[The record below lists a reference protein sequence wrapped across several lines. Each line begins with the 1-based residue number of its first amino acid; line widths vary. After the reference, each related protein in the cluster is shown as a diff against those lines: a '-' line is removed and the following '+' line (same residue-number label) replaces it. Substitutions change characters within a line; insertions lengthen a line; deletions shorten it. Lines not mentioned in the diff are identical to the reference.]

1 MSRFPVLR
9 AVERANQL
17 VSPRLSRELGP
28 AGLTDIEAQL
38 LFHLD
43 HLPAGAR
50 PAVREL
56 KSAFGLP
63 PTTLTAVIDRLER
76 KALVKRAINPS
87 DRRSMLVVPTALGRR
102 RIAQISEVLSRI
114 ESSAAAAIGPQ
125 DMAAFQRVL
134 EALERST
141 TR

>member
-17 VSPRLSRELGP
+17 VSRRLIRELGP

-76 KALVKRAINPS
+76 KGLIKRAVNPA

-102 RIAQISEVLSRI
+102 RIAEISEVLSRI

-134 EALERST
+134 DALERST
-141 TR
+141 R

>member
-1 MSRFPVLR
+1 MARFPVLR

-17 VSPRLSRELGP
+17 VARHLSRQLP
-28 AGLTDIEAQL
+28 AGITDLEAQI

-50 PAVREL
+50 PAVRDL

-63 PTTLTAVIDRLER
+63 ATTLTAVLDRLER
-76 KALVKRAINPS
+76 RGLVKRAANPE
-87 DRRSMLVVPTALGRR
+87 DRRSTLVVPTALGRK
-102 RIAQISEVLSRI
+102 RIAEISDAFTRI
-114 ESSAAAAIGPQ
+114 ESSVAAKISGA

-134 EALERST
+134 DALEAST
-141 TR
+141 R